1 MAFVGNRIGIGFTVD
16 LELVNHRALA
26 VKDFEVDFSNE
37 VLEMKTHLPV
47 VGIRSNLEVEG
58 S

>member
-16 LELVNHRALA
+16 LELVNQQALA
-26 VKDFEVDFSNE
+26 VEDFEVDFSNE
-37 VLEMKTHLPV
+37 VLEMQTHLSA

-58 S
+58 Y